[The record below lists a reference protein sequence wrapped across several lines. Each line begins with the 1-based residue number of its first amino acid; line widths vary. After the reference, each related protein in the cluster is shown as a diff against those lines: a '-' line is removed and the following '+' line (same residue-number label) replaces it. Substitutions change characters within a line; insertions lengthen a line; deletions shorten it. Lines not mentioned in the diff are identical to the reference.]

1 MGFLDK
7 ILDVMR
13 LNEDDYEFDNDDYEF
28 DDDYEEEGKGKKPSR
43 KERKEEQA
51 PKRAETNFDMSEKRQ
66 KNTNKITLKIRDRGS
81 KAWKYVSLN
90 QVQSKMSW
98 KLQIHY

>member
-28 DDDYEEEGKGKKPSR
+28 DDDYEE
-43 KERKEEQA
+43 
-51 PKRAETNFDMSEKRQ
+51 
-66 KNTNKITLKIRDRGS
+66 
-81 KAWKYVSLN
+81 
-90 QVQSKMSW
+90 
-98 KLQIHY
+98 